1 LTLQKPK
8 FLLLTLVIAISIL
21 SCEKDDAEPSE
32 IKFKIDGIEHSYS
45 GEADRSTLHTNNEF
59 IGEYAVSITYDDWKN
74 DFRISL
80 DIWRFEDEI
89 AEYFISTNNNR
100 SYNPN
105 IKIDDEYFRGEDTGV
120 GSITIT
126 ELTNDRIKGEFDFK
140 AKSDSNN
147 VVIITEGFFDVPY
160 NPNVDED

>member
-1 LTLQKPK
+1 MIIQKPK
-8 FLLLTLVIAISIL
+8 YLLLTLIVAISIL

-32 IKFKIDGIEHSYS
+32 IKFKIDGVEHTYS
-45 GEADRSTLHTNNEF
+45 GEADRSKLYSNNEF
-59 IGEYAVSITYDDWKN
+59 IGEYSVDISYYDYKT
-74 DFRISL
+74 DFSISL
-80 DIWRFEDEI
+80 DIWHFEDEI
-89 AEYFISTNNNR
+89 TEYSINTNNR

-105 IKIDDEYFRGEDTGV
+105 IRIDDEYFRGEDTGV

-147 VVIITEGFFDVPY
+147 VVTITEGFFDVPY
-160 NPNVDED
+160 NPEVGED